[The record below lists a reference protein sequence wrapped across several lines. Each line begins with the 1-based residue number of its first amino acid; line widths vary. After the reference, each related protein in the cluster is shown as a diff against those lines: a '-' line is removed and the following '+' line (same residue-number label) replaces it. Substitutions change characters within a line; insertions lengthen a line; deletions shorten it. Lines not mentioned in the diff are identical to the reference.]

1 MDLSEQDRAQISKAI
16 RVNEARTSG
25 EIICVLAKSSS
36 DHATALPVVIA
47 AVLSLALPWILM
59 VCTSMSLQSILS
71 LQVLLFL
78 VLLAVA
84 SVPRVRTALIP
95 RATRRALAHRA
106 AMEQF
111 VIRGVARKKQR
122 TGILVFVSMAE
133 RYARIIADE
142 GIDKRVSQSEWQEAV
157 DALVEHTRNGR
168 IADGFVE
175 AIDRCGRVLA
185 THFPRTETSH
195 DELPDRIYVL

>member
-1 MDLSEQDRAQISKAI
+1 M
-16 RVNEARTSG
+16 
-25 EIICVLAKSSS
+25 
-36 DHATALPVVIA
+36 
-47 AVLSLALPWILM
+47 
-59 VCTSMSLQSILS
+59 LS

-78 VLLAVA
+78 VLLAAA
-84 SVPRVRTALIP
+84 SVPRVGTALIP

-111 VIRGVARKKQR
+111 VIRGVARKKER
-122 TGILVFVSMAE
+122 TGILIFVSMAE

-142 GIDKRVSQSEWQEAV
+142 GIDKHVSQSEWQEAV
-157 DALVEHTRNGR
+157 DALVEHKRHGR

-185 THFPRTETSH
+185 KHFPRTETSH

>member
-1 MDLSEQDRAQISKAI
+1 LHFH
-16 RVNEARTSG
+16 V
-25 EIICVLAKSSS
+25 
-36 DHATALPVVIA
+36 A
-47 AVLSLALPWILM
+47 AVDAVAAGPAL
-59 VCTSMSLQSILS
+59 
-71 LQVLLFL
+71 L
-78 VLLAVA
+78 VLLAA
-84 SVPRVRTALIP
+84 AACRARAPALI

-106 AMEQF
+106 DMEQF
-111 VIRGVARKKQR
+111 VIRGVARKKER
-122 TGILVFVSMAE
+122 TGILIFVSMAE

-142 GIDKRVSQSEWQEAV
+142 GIDKHVSQSEWQEAV
-157 DALVEHTRNGR
+157 DALVEHTRDGR

>member
-1 MDLSEQDRAQISKAI
+1 MDLSEQDRARISKAI
-16 RVNEARTSG
+16 RANEARSSG

-36 DHATALPVVIA
+36 DHATTLPVVIA

-59 VCTSMSLQSILS
+59 VCTSMSLQSMLS

-78 VLLAVA
+78 VLLAAA
-84 SVPRVRTALIP
+84 SVPRVGTALIP

-111 VIRGVARKKQR
+111 VIRGVARKKER
-122 TGILVFVSMAE
+122 TGILIFVSMAE

-142 GIDKRVSQSEWQEAV
+142 GIDKHVSQSEWQEAV
-157 DALVEHTRNGR
+157 DALVEHTRHGR